1 VSDLQPRDS
10 HVTDPAELRRLTGQ
24 SAAILARL
32 QRGPATARELSAL
45 SLKYTSRISD
55 LRKAGYDV
63 RCREDAETGVSTYTL
78 DVPAS
83 EPGQTQGHNTNAPS
97 EGRLW

>member
-10 HVTDPAELRRLTGQ
+10 HVTDPAEIRRLTGQ

-32 QRGPATARELSAL
+32 QQGPATARELSAL

-78 DVPAS
+78 DAVPAS
-83 EPGQTQGHNTNAPS
+83 EPGQTQGHDT
-97 EGRLW
+97 GFLLR